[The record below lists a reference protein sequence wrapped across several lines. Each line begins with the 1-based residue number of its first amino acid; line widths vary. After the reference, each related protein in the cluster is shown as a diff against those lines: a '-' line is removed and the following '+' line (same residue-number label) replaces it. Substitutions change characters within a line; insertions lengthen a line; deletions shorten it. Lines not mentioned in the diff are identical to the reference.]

1 MATVKLKKDKSG
13 NLILPLSDEVMKEVG
28 WEIGDTIEWS
38 DNGDGSWNMTKKVE
52 TKLVLVDTVSSFRI
66 RYVVEIPEDASEEI
80 AHDFVLNS
88 GNPSEFSQVHVKEE
102 IVGSRV
108 VTDKQYLKVFDSD
121 NEYLS
126 SWTDEMKL
134 DKFINRWDSDA

>member
-1 MATVKLKKDKSG
+1 MVTVKLKKDKSG
-13 NLILPLSDEVMKEVG
+13 NLILPLGDEVMKEVG
-28 WEIGDTIEWS
+28 WDIGDTIEWS
-38 DNGDGSWNMTKKVE
+38 DNGDGSWTMSKKVK
-52 TKLVLVDTVSSFRI
+52 TKLVLVDTVSSFRL

-80 AHDFVLNS
+80 AHDFVLN
-88 GNPSEFSQVHVKEE
+88 GDPKELSQVHTKEE
-102 IVGSRV
+102 VVGSRV

-126 SWTDEMKL
+126 SWPDEMKL

>member
-1 MATVKLKKDKSG
+1 MVTVKLKKDKSG
-13 NLILPLSDEVMKEVG
+13 NLILPLGDEVMKEVG

-38 DNGDGSWNMTKKVE
+38 DNGDGSWTMSKKVK

-66 RYVVEIPEDASEEI
+66 RYVVEVPEDASEEI
-80 AHDFVLNS
+80 AHDFVLN
-88 GNPSEFSQVHVKEE
+88 GDPKELSQVHTKEE
-102 IVGSRV
+102 VVGSRV

>member
-13 NLILPLSDEVMKEVG
+13 NLILPLGDEVMKEVG
-28 WEIGDTIEWS
+28 WDIGDTIEWS
-38 DNGDGSWNMTKKVE
+38 DNGDGSWTMSKKVK
-52 TKLVLVDTVSSFRI
+52 TKLVLVDTVSSFRL

-80 AHDFVLNS
+80 AHDFVLN
-88 GNPSEFSQVHVKEE
+88 GDPKELSQVHTKEE
-102 IVGSRV
+102 VVGSRV

>member
-13 NLILPLSDEVMKEVG
+13 NMILPLGDEVMKEVG
-28 WEIGDTIEWS
+28 WDIGDTIEWS
-38 DNGDGSWNMTKKVE
+38 DNGDGSWTMSKKVK

-66 RYVVEIPEDASEEI
+66 RYVVEVPEDASEEI
-80 AHDFVLNS
+80 AHDFVLN
-88 GNPSEFSQVHVKEE
+88 GDPKELSQVHTKEE
-102 IVGSRV
+102 VVGSRV

>member
-13 NLILPLSDEVMKEVG
+13 NLILPLGDEVMKEVG

-38 DNGDGSWNMTKKVE
+38 DNGDGSWTMSKKVK
-52 TKLVLVDTVSSFRI
+52 TKLVLVDTVSSFRL

-80 AHDFVLNS
+80 AHDFVLN
-88 GNPSEFSQVHVKEE
+88 GDPKELSQVHTKEE
-102 IVGSRV
+102 VVGSRV

>member
-1 MATVKLKKDKSG
+1 MVTVKLKKDKSG
-13 NLILPLSDEVMKEVG
+13 NLILPLGDEVMKEVG

-38 DNGDGSWNMTKKVE
+38 DNGDGSWTMSKKVK
-52 TKLVLVDTVSSFRI
+52 TKLVLVDTVSSFRL

-80 AHDFVLNS
+80 AHDFVLN
-88 GNPSEFSQVHVKEE
+88 GDPKELSQVHTKEE
-102 IVGSRV
+102 VVGSRV

>member
-13 NLILPLSDEVMKEVG
+13 NLILPLGDEVMKEVG

-38 DNGDGSWNMTKKVE
+38 DNGDGSWTMSKKVK

-66 RYVVEIPEDASEEI
+66 RYVVEVPEDASEEI
-80 AHDFVLNS
+80 AHDFVLN
-88 GNPSEFSQVHVKEE
+88 GDPKELSQVHTKEE
-102 IVGSRV
+102 VVGSRV

>member
-1 MATVKLKKDKSG
+1 MVTVKLKKDKSG
-13 NLILPLSDEVMKEVG
+13 NLILPLGDEVMKEVG
-28 WEIGDTIEWS
+28 WDIGDTIEWS
-38 DNGDGSWNMTKKVE
+38 DNGDGSWTMSKKVK
-52 TKLVLVDTVSSFRI
+52 TKLVLVDTVSSFRL

-80 AHDFVLNS
+80 AHDFVLN
-88 GNPSEFSQVHVKEE
+88 GDPKELSQVHTKEE
-102 IVGSRV
+102 VVGSRV

>member
-13 NLILPLSDEVMKEVG
+13 NLILPLGDEVMKEVG

-38 DNGDGSWNMTKKVE
+38 DNGDGSWTMSKKVK

-66 RYVVEIPEDASEEI
+66 RYVVEVPEDASEEI
-80 AHDFVLNS
+80 AHDFVLN
-88 GNPSEFSQVHVKEE
+88 GDPKELSQVHTKEE
-102 IVGSRV
+102 VVGSRV

-126 SWTDEMKL
+126 SWPDEMKL

>member
-1 MATVKLKKDKSG
+1 MVTVKLKKDKSG
-13 NLILPLSDEVMKEVG
+13 NLILPLGDEVMKEVG
-28 WEIGDTIEWS
+28 WDIGDTIEWS
-38 DNGDGSWNMTKKVE
+38 DNGDGSWTMSKKVK

-66 RYVVEIPEDASEEI
+66 RYVVEVPEDASEEI
-80 AHDFVLNS
+80 AHDFVLN
-88 GNPSEFSQVHVKEE
+88 GDPKELSQVHTKEE
-102 IVGSRV
+102 VVGSRV

>member
-13 NLILPLSDEVMKEVG
+13 NLILPLGDEVMKEVG

-38 DNGDGSWNMTKKVE
+38 DNGDGSWTMSKKVK
-52 TKLVLVDTVSSFRI
+52 TKLVLVDTVSSFRL

-80 AHDFVLNS
+80 AHDFVLN
-88 GNPSEFSQVHVKEE
+88 GDPKELSQVHTKEE
-102 IVGSRV
+102 VVGSRV

-134 DKFINRWDSDA
+134 DKFINIVIF

>member
-13 NLILPLSDEVMKEVG
+13 NMILPLGDEVMKEVG
-28 WEIGDTIEWS
+28 WDIGDTIEWS
-38 DNGDGSWNMTKKVE
+38 DNGDGSWTMSKKVK

-80 AHDFVLNS
+80 AHDFVLN
-88 GNPSEFSQVHVKEE
+88 GDPKEFSEVHTKEE
-102 IVGSRV
+102 VVGSRV

>member
-13 NLILPLSDEVMKEVG
+13 NLILPLGDEVMKEVG

-38 DNGDGSWNMTKKVE
+38 DNGDGSWTMSKKVK
-52 TKLVLVDTVSSFRI
+52 TKLVLVDTVSSFRL

-80 AHDFVLNS
+80 AHDFVLN
-88 GNPSEFSQVHVKEE
+88 GDPKELSQVHTKEE
-102 IVGSRV
+102 VVGSRV

-126 SWTDEMKL
+126 SWPDEMKL

>member
-1 MATVKLKKDKSG
+1 MVTVKLKKDKSG
-13 NLILPLSDEVMKEVG
+13 NLILPLGDEVMKEVG

-38 DNGDGSWNMTKKVE
+38 DNGDGSWTMSKKVK
-52 TKLVLVDTVSSFRI
+52 TKLVLVDTVSSFRL

-80 AHDFVLNS
+80 AHDFVLN
-88 GNPSEFSQVHVKEE
+88 GDPKELSQVHTKEE
-102 IVGSRV
+102 VVGSRV

-126 SWTDEMKL
+126 SWPDEMKL

>member
-13 NLILPLSDEVMKEVG
+13 NLILPLGDEVMKEVG
-28 WEIGDTIEWS
+28 WDIGDTIEWS
-38 DNGDGSWNMTKKVE
+38 DNGDGSWTMSKKVK

-66 RYVVEIPEDASEEI
+66 RYVVEVPEDASEEI
-80 AHDFVLNS
+80 AHDFVLN
-88 GNPSEFSQVHVKEE
+88 GDPKELSQVHTKEE
-102 IVGSRV
+102 VVGSRV